1 MSRWKQACSII
12 LFQHSSRQSSFIPKT
27 ATSTKTKSS
36 TQRSFLTRSY
46 SSQIEDK
53 ERSSFLDAD
62 NKFISSHPH
71 LHAQQTAEQEEPRL
85 ASSHLGSNPST
96 NRFHQPIVYHENYS
110 FTNWPPEHTFP
121 MDKFARLAHALTTT
135 CRTTTPASNLPRPLV
150 RNYTDFYRPLHAT
163 QIPHSWFA
171 QPTGPIDPT
180 FLERFLSGSLTKTEA
195 RMIGFRDQTNRT
207 ELIERTV
214 LEVAGTVL
222 AAQLA
227 FRYGVATNAAGGT
240 HHAHATMGAG
250 YTILNDL
257 AVTANFLMDET
268 LNYGTVRGVRT
279 VLVVDCDVHQG
290 DGTATFD
297 LSSTTNG
304 GGQLITLS
312 LHCGSNYPR
321 YKANSTYDVALP
333 DGMQDDAYLQ
343 VLEDSVN
350 RAIEETDPDFVLYDA
365 GVDVYTDDRLGRLHI
380 SEDGIRRRDRWIM
393 DRCVGAGIPI
403 VGVIGGG
410 YDKDVDA
417 LARRHAIVHE
427 EAAYVWRKYK
437 MWSR

>member
-1 MSRWKQACSII
+1 
-12 LFQHSSRQSSFIPKT
+12 
-27 ATSTKTKSS
+27 
-36 TQRSFLTRSY
+36 
-46 SSQIEDK
+46 
-53 ERSSFLDAD
+53 
-62 NKFISSHPH
+62 
-71 LHAQQTAEQEEPRL
+71 
-85 ASSHLGSNPST
+85 
-96 NRFHQPIVYHENYS
+96 
-110 FTNWPPEHTFP
+110 
-121 MDKFARLAHALTTT
+121 
-135 CRTTTPASNLPRPLV
+135 
-150 RNYTDFYRPLHAT
+150 
-163 QIPHSWFA
+163 
-171 QPTGPIDPT
+171 
-180 FLERFLSGSLTKTEA
+180 
-195 RMIGFRDQTNRT
+195 
-207 ELIERTV
+207 

-222 AAQLA
+222 ASQLA
-227 FRYGVATNAAGGT
+227 WRYGVATNAAGGT

-257 AVTANFLMDET
+257 AVTANFLMDEN
-268 LNYGTVRGVRT
+268 LNGGTVRGVRK

-297 LSSTTNG
+297 LSSTNG

-350 RAIEETDPDFVLYDA
+350 RALEETDPDFVLYDA
-365 GVDVYTDDRLGRLHI
+365 GVDVYTDDRLGRLRI

-393 DRCVGAGIPI
+393 DRCVGAGIPV